1 MGMERKEAMEKARR
15 MPAPFSPCDFILT
28 NKEPGVFSL
37 INKCVTANEPL
48 RQSWGPFFSL

>member
-15 MPAPFSPCDFILT
+15 MPAPCSPCDFILT

-37 INKCVTANEPL
+37 INKCVTANKPL